1 MILRKIPHLMLR
13 QKILNLAS
21 DLKFS
26 FEGGYKTKSNTTG
39 ILYQS
44 SKRNTRTLPYDS
56 TRYSSFIDTEF
67 CSKSIENTIQNAH
80 LDSSNISETSKY
92 LFSSVSLPEN
102 EKSDQ
107 DMSEESGRMTN
118 IPNLFLAS
126 PKVPSKSKYILT
138 NKKEPLDDF
147 EKEASLHHTKTNY
160 L

>member
-1 MILRKIPHLMLR
+1 MPHLMLR

-21 DLKFS
+21 DLKVA
-26 FEGGYKTKSNTTG
+26 FEGGYKTKSSTTG

-67 CSKSIENTIQNAH
+67 CSKSIENTNQNAIWIPVIFEK
-80 LDSSNISETSKY
+80 LQNT
-92 LFSSVSLPEN
+92 FSVLSLPEN

-107 DMSEESGRMTN
+107 DMSEESGRMTD

-126 PKVPSKSKYILT
+126 PKVPTKSKYILT
-138 NKKEPLDDF
+138 N
-147 EKEASLHHTKTNY
+147 
-160 L
+160 